1 MATDHDETHDS
12 DTGNDS
18 TQGNGSTTG
27 SGDTERSDN
36 TQGSDA
42 TRADGSTAA
51 HTAAAGAG
59 PAQTASAAGESASP
73 VPSTSAGAGAVAT
86 APRAPIGGPREL
98 SGAHLRWLEEELREW
113 QRDGL
118 VTDSAAETIR
128 GRYVTHARAKL
139 LAVVTGLGVAF
150 VAVGLIWLVAANL
163 DQIDPLVRL
172 GLVGAVWLGL
182 AVVAEVITAERLQA
196 VCRTLAAAAFGAVI
210 FQAAQSLQVPAFE
223 SNLVACWGAG
233 ALLYAYATG
242 SMGALAVALAACTVW
257 FGWHTGETVRSV
269 PQGAVTVLCAAL
281 VATSISLAHRGQL
294 ARMRPGFGGAWQIVG
309 AIFALV
315 GLFIATVPFGQP
327 DQPLWQPAFGWVLGI
342 TGVAVVL
349 GFVMSWRHPGVP
361 GDRGATGAP
370 DSSWSGSAPRGRGR
384 SEIELLVLLAALAGG
399 TGLVL
404 WQPSASTSAFEAPA
418 MTPELWA
425 RTGASIVLF
434 IAVAA
439 WFAMLGAWREE
450 PQLTTLALI
459 ALVLFTTFQSFAV
472 FAPIISG
479 ATLFLAVGGVML
491 VSGLAADRVRRLLTR
506 RRGRGSGGPGT
517 AGRSVGAARL
527 GGNGS
532 PGVSGASA

>member
-182 AVVAEVITAERLQA
+182 AVVAEVITAERLQE

-294 ARMRPGFGGAWQIVG
+294 ARSRSRFGGAWQIVG

-315 GLFIATVPFGQP
+315 GLFVATVPFGQP
-327 DQPLWQPAFGWVLGI
+327 DQPLWQPALGWVLAI
-342 TGVAVVL
+342 TAVAVVL
-349 GFVMSWRHPGVP
+349 GFVMSRQP
-361 GDRGATGAP
+361 GAP
-370 DSSWSGSAPRGRGR
+370 GEGGTTGPAAGSWSGSAPRGRVRGG
-384 SEIELLVLLAALAGG
+384 IELVVLLATLACG

-404 WQPSASTSAFEAPA
+404 WQPSTSTSAFEATA

-434 IAVAA
+434 LAVAA

-450 PQLTTLALI
+450 PELTTLALI

>member
-18 TQGNGSTTG
+18 TQGNGRTTG

-434 IAVAA
+434 LAVAA

-450 PQLTTLALI
+450 PELTTLALI

>member
-196 VCRTLAAAAFGAVI
+196 VCRTLAAAAFGDNQPI
-210 FQAAQSLQVPAFE
+210 DQGDSPE
-223 SNLVACWGAG
+223 
-233 ALLYAYATG
+233 
-242 SMGALAVALAACTVW
+242 ALA
-257 FGWHTGETVRSV
+257 RN
-269 PQGAVTVLCAAL
+269 
-281 VATSISLAHRGQL
+281 R
-294 ARMRPGFGGAWQIVG
+294 R
-309 AIFALV
+309 
-315 GLFIATVPFGQP
+315 
-327 DQPLWQPAFGWVLGI
+327 
-342 TGVAVVL
+342 
-349 GFVMSWRHPGVP
+349 
-361 GDRGATGAP
+361 
-370 DSSWSGSAPRGRGR
+370 
-384 SEIELLVLLAALAGG
+384 IEL
-399 TGLVL
+399 
-404 WQPSASTSAFEAPA
+404 
-418 MTPELWA
+418 
-425 RTGASIVLF
+425 R
-434 IAVAA
+434 
-439 WFAMLGAWREE
+439 
-450 PQLTTLALI
+450 LT
-459 ALVLFTTFQSFAV
+459 
-472 FAPIISG
+472 
-479 ATLFLAVGGVML
+479 
-491 VSGLAADRVRRLLTR
+491 DR
-506 RRGRGSGGPGT
+506 
-517 AGRSVGAARL
+517 
-527 GGNGS
+527 
-532 PGVSGASA
+532 

>member
-434 IAVAA
+434 LAVAA

-450 PQLTTLALI
+450 PELTTLALI

>member
-450 PQLTTLALI
+450 PELTTLALV

-491 VSGLAADRVRRLLTR
+491 ISGLAADRVRRLLTR
-506 RRGRGSGGPGT
+506 RRDRGSGGPGT
-517 AGRSVGAARL
+517 ARRSAQASRL

>member
-434 IAVAA
+434 LAVAA

-450 PQLTTLALI
+450 PELTTLALV